1 MGLPTIHVPSA
12 PPPGLVDPRV
22 RGANMSH
29 GHGQHVPDV
38 DRAMEVAE
46 LAEWV
51 RRAQDVDKAPGS
63 I

>member
-1 MGLPTIHVPSA
+1 
-12 PPPGLVDPRV
+12 
-22 RGANMSH
+22 MSR

-38 DRAMEVAE
+38 GRAMEVAE

-51 RRAQDVDKAPGS
+51 RRAQDVGKAPGS